1 VTENLRVH
9 NLFSHFRH
17 YLSEERTIKVVME
30 QITDAELIDQV
41 RGGNKE
47 AFGQLVERYQQMVG
61 HIAKKMIADEWVARE
76 LAQEAI
82 LQAYLSINHLK
93 DTSRFKSWLYG
104 ITLNICRSYLHDQ
117 KRDMLSLETIVGG
130 MHSDNITNFDDTVD
144 PQTIAEAHDLHR
156 LVLEAIDELSSKDK
170 EATLLFYYEQLTL
183 QEIAAFSGVSVGAIK
198 GRLHR
203 ARKQLQER
211 LSMVYVP
218 EQRKEKGKMDTR
230 QVTIEA
236 VRDHP
241 DTRQCF
247 VVLKDDDDA
256 RLVICIGR
264 SEALTIA
271 AGLTKISPPRPMT
284 AHLMVSLFEVTGLQL
299 KEVRIEACKDD
310 IFYAAIT
317 VADGKRDYDLDA
329 RPSDALALAV
339 LLKRPIFVADTL
351 MKQFVQALPFEQLEL
366 HSKFRELDRDVVL
379 DEHKGWKEELL
390 QFIASL
396 NRGILETEIQK
407 EKEEREATKKEY
419 IASWKEE
426 HGQNQQET

>member
-1 VTENLRVH
+1 
-9 NLFSHFRH
+9 
-17 YLSEERTIKVVME
+17 M
-30 QITDAELIDQV
+30 TDAELVDQV
-41 RGGNKE
+41 RRGDKE

-61 HIAKKMIADEWVARE
+61 HIARKMIADEWIAHE

-82 LQAYLSINHLK
+82 LQAYLSLDHLR
-93 DTSRFKSWLYG
+93 DASRFKSWLYG

-117 KRDMLSLETIVGG
+117 KMDLFSLENIMGGVRSDIVTIF
-130 MHSDNITNFDDTVD
+130 DNTVD
-144 PQTIAEAHDLHR
+144 PQTIVEAHDLNR
-156 LVLEAIDELSSKDK
+156 LVLDAIDELSSRDK

-183 QEIAAFSGVSVGAIK
+183 QEIAALSGVSVGAIK
-198 GRLHR
+198 GRLYR

-218 EQRKEKGKMDTR
+218 EPRKERRKMNLR

-236 VRDHP
+236 VREHP

-247 VVLKDDDDA
+247 VVLKDDDA
-256 RLVICIGR
+256 RLVIFIGR
-264 SEALTIA
+264 PEALTIA

-299 KEVRIEACKDD
+299 KEVRIEGCKDD

-339 LLKRPIFVADTL
+339 LMKRPIFVADTL
-351 MKQFVQALPFEQLEL
+351 MEQFEQALLFERLEL
-366 HSKFRELDRDVVL
+366 HSEFREVNRDVVL
-379 DEHKGWKEELL
+379 NEHKGQMEDLM
-390 QFIASL
+390 QFLASL
-396 NRGILETEIQK
+396 NRSIHESELQK
-407 EKEEREATKKEY
+407 DKEDRERTKQEN

-426 HGQNQQET
+426 HMQNQQET

>member
-1 VTENLRVH
+1 MDH
-9 NLFSHFRH
+9 
-17 YLSEERTIKVVME
+17 M
-30 QITDAELIDQV
+30 TDAELVDQV
-41 RGGNKE
+41 RRGDKE

-61 HIAKKMIADEWVARE
+61 HIARKMIADEWIAHE

-82 LQAYLSINHLK
+82 LQAYLSLDHLR
-93 DTSRFKSWLYG
+93 DASRFKSWLYG

-117 KRDMLSLETIVGG
+117 KMDLFSLENIMGGVRSDIVTIF
-130 MHSDNITNFDDTVD
+130 DNTVD
-144 PQTIAEAHDLHR
+144 PQTIVEAHDLNR
-156 LVLEAIDELSSKDK
+156 LVLDAIDELSSRDK

-183 QEIAAFSGVSVGAIK
+183 QEIAALSGVSVGAIK
-198 GRLHR
+198 GRLYR

-218 EQRKEKGKMDTR
+218 EPRKERRKMNLR

-236 VRDHP
+236 VREHP

-247 VVLKDDDDA
+247 VVLKDDDA
-256 RLVICIGR
+256 RLVIFIGR
-264 SEALTIA
+264 PEALTIA

-299 KEVRIEACKDD
+299 KEVRIEGCKDD

-339 LLKRPIFVADTL
+339 LMKRPIFVADTL
-351 MKQFVQALPFEQLEL
+351 MEQFEQALLFERLEL
-366 HSKFRELDRDVVL
+366 HSEFREVNRDVVL
-379 DEHKGWKEELL
+379 NEHKGQMEDLM
-390 QFIASL
+390 QFLASL
-396 NRGILETEIQK
+396 NRSIHESELQK
-407 EKEEREATKKEY
+407 DKEDRERTKQEN

-426 HGQNQQET
+426 HMQNQQET

>member
-1 VTENLRVH
+1 MDQL
-9 NLFSHFRH
+9 
-17 YLSEERTIKVVME
+17 
-30 QITDAELIDQV
+30 TDAKLVDQV
-41 RGGNKE
+41 RGGDKE

-61 HIAKKMIADEWVARE
+61 HIAKKMIADEWIAHE

-82 LQAYLSINHLK
+82 LQAYLSLDHLR
-93 DTSRFKSWLYG
+93 DASRFKSWLYG

-117 KRDMLSLETIVGG
+117 KMDLFSLENIMGGVRSDIVTIFE
-130 MHSDNITNFDDTVD
+130 NTVD
-144 PQTIAEAHDLHR
+144 PQTIVEAHDLNR
-156 LVLEAIDELSSKDK
+156 LVLDAIDELSSRDK

-183 QEIAAFSGVSVGAIK
+183 QEIAALSGVSVGAIK
-198 GRLHR
+198 GRLYR

-218 EQRKEKGKMDTR
+218 EPRKERRKMNLR

-236 VRDHP
+236 VREHP

-247 VVLKDDDDA
+247 VVLKDDDA
-256 RLVICIGR
+256 RLVIFIGR
-264 SEALTIA
+264 PEALTIA

-299 KEVRIEACKDD
+299 KEVRIEGCKDD

-339 LLKRPIFVADTL
+339 LMKRPIFVADTL
-351 MKQFVQALPFEQLEL
+351 MEQFEQALLFERLEL
-366 HSKFRELDRDVVL
+366 HSEFREVNRDVVL
-379 DEHKGWKEELL
+379 NEHKGQMEDLM
-390 QFIASL
+390 QFLASL
-396 NRGILETEIQK
+396 NRSIHESELQK
-407 EKEEREATKKEY
+407 DKEEREETKQEN

-426 HGQNQQET
+426 HMQNQQET